1 MRKTDE
7 VWRLDMIQYLQDI
20 KEAALFKNV
29 KNEDLEPV
37 LSCLDGHV
45 KVYEKGEYISLAF
58 EEVKNVGLILQ
69 GTVQMVQED
78 VWGRKTLLMFIHK
91 DELFGETFICGE
103 HVLPTVS
110 FYASTHVEVLFMP
123 IHRVMHTCTNAC
135 EFHHRITENLTRMI
149 ANKNEQLIEKI
160 EILSQKTLKDKI
172 SVYLSIE
179 AKRSQSDYFELPTGR
194 VELADYLCADRS
206 ALTRELNI
214 MKKEGLID
222 FDKNT
227 FRIIK

>member
-1 MRKTDE
+1 
-7 VWRLDMIQYLQDI
+7 MIKYLQEIED
-20 KEAALFKNV
+20 APLFKNV
-29 KNEDLEPV
+29 KKEELEPV
-37 LSCLDGHV
+37 LSCLGGHI
-45 KVYEKGEYISLAF
+45 KVYEKGEFVSLAY

-69 GTVQMVQED
+69 GTIQMVQED
-78 VWGRKTLLMFIHK
+78 VWGRKTLLMFMGK
-91 DELFGETFICGE
+91 KELFGETFICGD
-103 HVLPTVS
+103 HALPTVS

-179 AKRSQSDYFELPTGR
+179 AKRRQSEYFQLPTGR
-194 VELADYLCADRS
+194 VELAEYLCADRS
-206 ALTRELNI
+206 ALTRELNN
-214 MKKEGLID
+214 MKNEGLID

-227 FRIIK
+227 FRLIKS

>member
-1 MRKTDE
+1 
-7 VWRLDMIQYLQDI
+7 MIKYL
-20 KEAALFKNV
+20 KEIEEAPLFKNV
-29 KNEDLEPV
+29 QEKNMEAV
-37 LSCLDGHV
+37 LSCLGGHI
-45 KVYEKGEYISLAF
+45 KVYEKGEYVSLAY

-78 VWGRKTLLMFIHK
+78 VWGRKTLLTMMNK
-91 DELFGETFICGE
+91 NELFGETFICGD
-103 HVLPTVS
+103 HTLPTVS
-110 FYASTHVEVLFMP
+110 FYASTHAEVLFMP

-179 AKRSQSDYFELPTGR
+179 AKRNQSNYFELQTGR
-194 VELADYLCADRS
+194 LEMAEYLCADRS

-227 FRIIK
+227 FRLIRS

>member
-1 MRKTDE
+1 
-7 VWRLDMIQYLQDI
+7 MIRYLQDM
-20 KEAALFKNV
+20 KDAPLFKHV
-29 KNEDLEPV
+29 SEETLEPM
-37 LSCLDGHV
+37 LACLNGHV
-45 KVYEKGEYISLAF
+45 KVYEKGEYISLAY
-58 EEVKNVGLILQ
+58 EEVKNVGMILK

-78 VWGRKTLLMFIHK
+78 VWGRKTLLMFINRH
-91 DELFGETFICGE
+91 ELFGETFICGD
-103 HVLPTVS
+103 HALPTVS
-110 FYASTHVEVLFMP
+110 FYASTHVEVLFLP

-135 EFHHRITENLTRMI
+135 AFHHTAIENLIRMI

-172 SVYLSIE
+172 SVFLSIE

-206 ALTRELNI
+206 ALTRELNN

-227 FRIIK
+227 FRIIKS